1 MALQKSYMTPKG
13 PASYWIAGMIQIDNY
28 NKTAY
33 GRLYGFASKE
43 HCDMAGSVPIAS
55 LDYSIAPDIYE
66 FYFSKEIM
74 ALLGSTPQTQFYQ
87 VVKDKDY
94 RDELNGI
101 LNFFDAVEVY

>member
-33 GRLYGFASKE
+33 GRLYGFASKA
-43 HCDMAGSVPIAS
+43 HCDMEGSVPLTS
-55 LDYSIAPDIYE
+55 LDYSITPDIYE

-74 ALLGSTPQTQFYQ
+74 TLLDSTPQTQFYQ
-87 VVKDKDY
+87 LVKDFDLP
-94 RDELNGI
+94 DEQNGVI
-101 LNFFDAVEVY
+101 NFNSATEVY